1 MLVGNGV
8 GASCAK
14 PTTAACAVLALLA
27 ACGGPQ
33 RERSTRV
40 SSWSAHVYERG
51 GLHGDALAGLM
62 LRHEV
67 CQGEDLRPY
76 YGALDEADLIR
87 FLERQR
93 IEVSVE
99 RPRAD
104 LAYVT
109 LSDSSGRPGLRL
121 RVAILPSADEAGIE
135 LGEAIAQHGRGSWG
149 VHRSNLAVLGPVD
162 DVGQVVST
170 VAVTKLACWG
180 VFTIAGV
187 SEVYVIPG
195 GYREL

>member
-1 MLVGNGV
+1 
-8 GASCAK
+8 
-14 PTTAACAVLALLA
+14 
-27 ACGGPQ
+27 
-33 RERSTRV
+33 
-40 SSWSAHVYERG
+40 
-51 GLHGDALAGLM
+51 M

-76 YGALDEADLIR
+76 YGALDETDLIR

-93 IEVSVE
+93 FEVSVE
-99 RPRAD
+99 RPRAN

-109 LSDSSGRPGLRL
+109 LSDAGAPGPRL
-121 RVAILPSADEAGIE
+121 RVAILPGADEAGLE

-162 DVGQVVST
+162 DVGRVVSI
-170 VAVTKLACWG
+170 VAETKLACWG
-180 VFTIAGV
+180 VFTIAGA
-187 SEVYVIPG
+187 SEVYAIPG

>member
-1 MLVGNGV
+1 M
-8 GASCAK
+8 
-14 PTTAACAVLALLA
+14 
-27 ACGGPQ
+27 
-33 RERSTRV
+33 RV

-51 GLHGDALAGLM
+51 GVHGDALAGLM
-62 LRHEV
+62 LRREL
-67 CQGEDLRPY
+67 CQGEDLRPQY
-76 YGALDEADLIR
+76 ESLDEADLIR
-87 FLERQR
+87 FLERQQ

-109 LSDSSGRPGLRL
+109 LSGSSDAPGLRL
-121 RVAILPSADEAGIE
+121 RVAILASADEAGLE

-162 DVGQVVST
+162 GVERVVSI
-170 VAVTKLACWG
+170 AARTKLACWG
-180 VFTIAGV
+180 VFTIAGA